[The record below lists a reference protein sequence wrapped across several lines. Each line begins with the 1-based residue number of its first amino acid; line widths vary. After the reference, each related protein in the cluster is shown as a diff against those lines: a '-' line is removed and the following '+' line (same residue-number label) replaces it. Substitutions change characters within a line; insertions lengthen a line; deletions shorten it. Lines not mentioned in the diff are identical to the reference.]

1 MDLQCKRRLT
11 SYHRV
16 GKAKQA
22 VLCQVGSAASLLR
35 TAQLVCPQGVDH
47 ALWEKAI
54 VVNWND
60 NIEIQNF
67 VTHLETS
74 GTISVQE
81 GWDSF
86 QHLLTCCVL
95 DAYDWLSTVGLLSPE
110 VPSVCSRM
118 AHQTVWKS
126 QLAAYKRS
134 SCPCRQES
142 DITLVNLLFGRNG
155 GCWLGAFNT
164 SACCRVV

>member
-11 SYHRV
+11 SYHRI
-16 GKAKQA
+16 GKTKQA

-60 NIEIQNF
+60 NIEVQNF

-81 GWDSF
+81 GWNSF

-95 DAYDWLSTVGLLSPE
+95 GAYNWLSTVGFLSPE

-118 AHQTVWKS
+118 AQCF
-126 QLAAYKRS
+126 QYKRLLS
-134 SCPCRQES
+134 RSLKS
-142 DITLVNLLFGRNG
+142 DL
-155 GCWLGAFNT
+155 
-164 SACCRVV
+164 SAA